1 MIQLFINEYVKPGD
15 IILSTC
21 KKLDSHVKNIYCTV
35 IVQGLIDGEL
45 PFEDKTFDI
54 IIADEKVSKTE
65 LSRVLKLTGKYYYF

>member
-15 IILSTC
+15 IILSTRGDLYI
-21 KKLDSHVKNIYCTV
+21 KYIPCTV

-45 PFEDKTFDI
+45 PFENETFDI
-54 IIADEKVSKTE
+54 VISDEKVSKTE